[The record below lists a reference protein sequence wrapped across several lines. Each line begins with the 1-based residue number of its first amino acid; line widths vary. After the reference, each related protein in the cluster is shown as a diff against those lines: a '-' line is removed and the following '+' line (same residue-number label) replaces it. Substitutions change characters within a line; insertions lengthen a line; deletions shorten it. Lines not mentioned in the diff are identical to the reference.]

1 MLQTQ
6 NYDDVCDVQR
16 LDTRSIQALL
26 QSGKL
31 ENCRDVLNAYLEQV
45 QFQRLHSL
53 MLRLYVGMDV
63 YIVARSFSR
72 NLGITNTQ
80 FTARFGSIDD
90 ISVKLQTLESTES
103 FLGSMIEQCILWRIQ
118 SVSESM
124 HAVIRNAKEYIDS
137 HYMDDDLSLS
147 SVARAVGLSPTYLSA
162 LFKREMRLNFSDYL
176 TNVRIEKAKELLCC
190 TSKMIYEV
198 AFEAGFR
205 DYRYFSQI
213 FKKHTGLTPRQFQ
226 SSANVCT

>member
-6 NYDDVCDVQR
+6 STDDACDVRR
-16 LDTRSIQALL
+16 LDTRALKALL

-31 ENCRDVLNAYLEQV
+31 EKCREVLNAYLEQV
-45 QFQRLHSL
+45 QFQHLHSL

-90 ISVKLQTLESTES
+90 ISGKLQTTESTMD
-103 FLGSMIEQCILWRIQ
+103 FLGAMIEQCIRWRIA
-118 SVSESM
+118 SASEST
-124 HAVIRNAKEYIDS
+124 HAVIRNAKEFIDEN
-137 HYMDDDLSLS
+137 YMDDNLSLS
-147 SVARAVGLSPTYLSA
+147 AVAKAVGLSPTYLSA
-162 LFKREMRLNFSDYL
+162 LFKREMRQNFSDYL

-198 AFEAGFR
+198 AYESGFR

-226 SSANVCT
+226 NNANLTT

>member
-90 ISVKLQTLESTES
+90 ISVKLQTLESTER

-147 SVARAVGLSPTYLSA
+147 SVARTVGLSPTYLSA